1 MPGFER
7 FRQPQPSLSHLS
19 GQTKM
24 VFPMSIIIRLMP
36 IIPKVNLS
44 EVDNLENADRSGVDN
59 LSRYIAVGS
68 HPRGE
73 IIIIGRARE
82 SKRAGG
88 RLLPLLPSNSHSH
101 QKLQITIENSP
112 SSQIL
117 PVPLHPKENRN
128 HLVANHLNVEICW
141 ESCRGRAGEATYTS
155 GGRNRGQLLL

>member
-1 MPGFER
+1 
-7 FRQPQPSLSHLS
+7 
-19 GQTKM
+19 M
-24 VFPMSIIIRLMP
+24 VFPMSIIIRFMP

-44 EVDNLENADRSGVDN
+44 EVDNLENADRSAEDN
-59 LSRYIAVGS
+59 LCRYIAVAS

-88 RLLPLLPSNSHSH
+88 RLLPSNSHSH

-112 SSQIL
+112 SSQTL
-117 PVPLHPKENRN
+117 MPLPLHPKENRN

>member
-1 MPGFER
+1 
-7 FRQPQPSLSHLS
+7 
-19 GQTKM
+19 M
-24 VFPMSIIIRLMP
+24 VYPMSIIIRLMP

-44 EVDNLENADRSGVDN
+44 EVDNLENADRWAVDN

-73 IIIIGRARE
+73 IIIIGRARRE

-112 SSQIL
+112 SSQTL
-117 PVPLHPKENRN
+117 MPLPLHPKENRN